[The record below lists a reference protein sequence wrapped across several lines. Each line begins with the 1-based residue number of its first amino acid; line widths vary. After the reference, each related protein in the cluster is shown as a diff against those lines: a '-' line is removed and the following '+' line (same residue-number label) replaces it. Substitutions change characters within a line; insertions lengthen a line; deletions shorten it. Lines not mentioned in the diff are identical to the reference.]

1 MAASP
6 PPSSLIADRG
16 PVITF
21 EPEETVPVVTRHEWI
36 VLGVVGAIAA
46 VVLLLAILVAPIVLL
61 LGGHGTVTS
70 NVISPAP

>member
-1 MAASP
+1 
-6 PPSSLIADRG
+6 
-16 PVITF
+16 VITF